1 MKSFFYEKIC
11 KTMNHEI
18 SNRLYFQP
26 NSDEKN
32 QYDKEYSN
40 LMKKYNIHREC
51 SEYPI
56 QFIIE
61 IYNLERKK
69 ILQIKKSFSEN
80 ENNSFTKKIAN
91 YLSQNDN
98 YININD
104 IYVLMPYYMEN

>member
-1 MKSFFYEKIC
+1 
-11 KTMNHEI
+11 MNDEI
-18 SNRLYFQP
+18 SNRLYFQS

-32 QYDKEYSN
+32 EYDKEYSK
-40 LMKKYNIHREC
+40 LMNKYNIHGEC
-51 SEYPI
+51 CEYPI

-61 IYNLERKK
+61 KYNLERKK

-91 YLSQNDN
+91 YLSKNDN

>member
-1 MKSFFYEKIC
+1 
-11 KTMNHEI
+11 MNHEI

-61 IYNLERKK
+61 KYNLERNK
-69 ILQIKKSFSEN
+69 ILQIKKTFSEN